1 MAGRLTIVGL
11 GPAGPELITPQVTER
26 LAATPTVRLRTA
38 RHPAAAV
45 VEAPSYDHVYEAA
58 DRFADV
64 YEEIARDLLALAA
77 VDDLVY
83 AVPGSPLVL
92 ERTVELVREAATDMD
107 LELEILPAVSFLDT
121 VWSRL
126 QVDPIEA
133 GVRLIDGHVFATAAA
148 GQTGPLLVAHAHA
161 NHVLSDIKLAFEEPP
176 ATAII
181 LQRLGLPDERIVEV
195 AWADL
200 DRELEADHLTSLY
213 LPEVA
218 EPVAHEF
225 ARFDELVRTLRD
237 ECPWDRKQT
246 HASLRRHLLEET
258 HEVLEVLDARAALAD
273 TEPDPDLDDHLAEE
287 LGDLLYQIY
296 FHARL
301 ASERGSFTV
310 ADVARGVHDKLVIR
324 HPHVFGDVEADD
336 AETAVSTWE
345 EIKAQEKQRD
355 SVLDGIP
362 PSLPGLA
369 LAAKI
374 QKRRRRPAS
383 TGMAESRSP
392 TPTSKQ
398 NLQRYETIRASTK
411 SVISCLPGC
420 RWPAG
425 SMSTR
430 RLRCAVLPSGS
441 PRGSVGSRC
450 SPGAPKR
457 LPQLTK
463 ISSLHGG
470 RWPSRLNPWQT
481 DGPGTAEHP
490 RARAVRA
497 KSLTLRAKPTS
508 LAPDSAIS
516 RTARSFRHEHH

>member
-374 QKRRRRPAS
+374 QKKAASAGFDWDGVVEVAYADVEAELAEVRDDPSEHEVGDLLFAGVQVARRLDVDPEAALRSAAQRFASRFRRVEVLAGSPEALAAADENQLTAWWAVAKS
-383 TGMAESRSP
+383 AES
-392 TPTSKQ
+392 
-398 NLQRYETIRASTK
+398 
-411 SVISCLPGC
+411 
-420 RWPAG
+420 
-425 SMSTR
+425 
-430 RLRCAVLPSGS
+430 
-441 PRGSVGSRC
+441 
-450 SPGAPKR
+450 
-457 LPQLTK
+457 
-463 ISSLHGG
+463 
-470 RWPSRLNPWQT
+470 
-481 DGPGTAEHP
+481 
-490 RARAVRA
+490 
-497 KSLTLRAKPTS
+497 
-508 LAPDSAIS
+508 LAD
-516 RTARSFRHEHH
+516 

>member
-11 GPAGPELITPQVTER
+11 GPAGPELVTPQTSDL
-26 LAATPTVRLRTA
+26 LASAPTVRLRTA
-38 RHPAAAV
+38 RHPASTIV
-45 VEAPSYDHVYEAA
+45 DAPSYDHVYEAA

-64 YEEIARDLLALAA
+64 YDEIARDLLDLAA
-77 VDDLVY
+77 DGDVVY

-92 ERTVELVREAATDMD
+92 ERTVDLLRSAAP
-107 LELEILPAVSFLDT
+107 EHGVALEILPAVSFLDT

-126 QVDPIEA
+126 QIDPVEA
-133 GVRLIDGHVFATAAA
+133 GVRLVDGHVFATAAA
-148 GQTGPLLVAHAHA
+148 GQTGPLLVAHTHA
-161 NHVLSDIKLAFEEPP
+161 NDVLSDIKLALEEPP

-258 HEVLEVLDARAALAD
+258 HEVLEALDARAELDDGEYDA
-273 TEPDPDLDDHLAEE
+273 DLDEHLAEE

-310 ADVARGVHDKLVIR
+310 ADVARGVHDKLVVR
-324 HPHVFGDVEADD
+324 HPHVFGDVDADD
-336 AETAVSTWE
+336 ADTVVSNWE
-345 EIKAQEKQRD
+345 AIKAAEKQRD
-355 SVLDGIP
+355 SALDGIP

-374 QKRRRRPAS
+374 QKKAASAGFDWDGGVEVAYADVEDELAEVKADPSEHEVGDLLFAGVQVARRLDVDPEAALRGAAHRFAS
-383 TGMAESRSP
+383 RFRHVEQLAGSPEALAAADEAQLSAWWAMAKSAES
-392 TPTSKQ
+392 
-398 NLQRYETIRASTK
+398 
-411 SVISCLPGC
+411 
-420 RWPAG
+420 
-425 SMSTR
+425 
-430 RLRCAVLPSGS
+430 
-441 PRGSVGSRC
+441 
-450 SPGAPKR
+450 
-457 LPQLTK
+457 
-463 ISSLHGG
+463 
-470 RWPSRLNPWQT
+470 
-481 DGPGTAEHP
+481 
-490 RARAVRA
+490 
-497 KSLTLRAKPTS
+497 
-508 LAPDSAIS
+508 LA
-516 RTARSFRHEHH
+516 H

>member
-1 MAGRLTIVGL
+1 MDSSSGYVEFMMAVRATCSASGSSVLPRHLLDLSHDELGAIVDGL
-11 GPAGPELITPQVTER
+11 ANPLQPVVAVALSSTCKG
-26 LAATPTVRLRTA
+26 LRT
-38 RHPAAAV
+38 PLQAALKVLRQQHRSAKSLCFKLGV
-45 VEAPSYDHVYEAA
+45 WPGTKGLREAEKLTLS
-58 DRFADV
+58 
-64 YEEIARDLLALAA
+64 A

-374 QKRRRRPAS
+374 QKKAASAGFDWDGGVEVAYADVEAELAEVRDDPSEHEVGDLLFAGVQVARRLDVDPEAALRSAAQRFASRFRRVEVLAGSPEALAAANENQLTAWWAVAKS
-383 TGMAESRSP
+383 AES
-392 TPTSKQ
+392 
-398 NLQRYETIRASTK
+398 
-411 SVISCLPGC
+411 
-420 RWPAG
+420 
-425 SMSTR
+425 
-430 RLRCAVLPSGS
+430 
-441 PRGSVGSRC
+441 
-450 SPGAPKR
+450 
-457 LPQLTK
+457 
-463 ISSLHGG
+463 
-470 RWPSRLNPWQT
+470 
-481 DGPGTAEHP
+481 
-490 RARAVRA
+490 
-497 KSLTLRAKPTS
+497 
-508 LAPDSAIS
+508 LAD
-516 RTARSFRHEHH
+516 

>member
-1 MAGRLTIVGL
+1 M
-11 GPAGPELITPQVTER
+11 
-26 LAATPTVRLRTA
+26 
-38 RHPAAAV
+38 
-45 VEAPSYDHVYEAA
+45 
-58 DRFADV
+58 
-64 YEEIARDLLALAA
+64 
-77 VDDLVY
+77 
-83 AVPGSPLVL
+83 
-92 ERTVELVREAATDMD
+92 
-107 LELEILPAVSFLDT
+107 
-121 VWSRL
+121 
-126 QVDPIEA
+126 
-133 GVRLIDGHVFATAAA
+133 
-148 GQTGPLLVAHAHA
+148 
-161 NHVLSDIKLAFEEPP
+161 LSDIKLAFEEPP

-362 PSLPGLA
+362 VPAGFGACGQDPEEGGVGRLRLGWRSRGRL
-369 LAAKI
+369 
-374 QKRRRRPAS
+374 RRRR
-383 TGMAESRSP
+383 SR
-392 TPTSKQ
+392 T
-398 NLQRYETIRASTK
+398 
-411 SVISCLPGC
+411 C
-420 RWPAG
+420 RG
-425 SMSTR
+425 TR
-430 RLRCAVLPSGS
+430 RS
-441 PRGSVGSRC
+441 
-450 SPGAPKR
+450 
-457 LPQLTK
+457 
-463 ISSLHGG
+463 
-470 RWPSRLNPWQT
+470 
-481 DGPGTAEHP
+481 E
-490 RARAVRA
+490 RAR
-497 KSLTLRAKPTS
+497 
-508 LAPDSAIS
+508 S
-516 RTARSFRHEHH
+516 R

>member
-1 MAGRLTIVGL
+1 MGFHRSLHRPARRDRRLSPDVAGRLTIVGL

-26 LAATPTVRLRTA
+26 LAATPTVRLRTPGIPQPLSS
-38 RHPAAAV
+38 RRRPTTTSTR
-45 VEAPSYDHVYEAA
+45 PLIGSPTST
-58 DRFADV
+58 RRC
-64 YEEIARDLLALAA
+64 RDLLALAA

-161 NHVLSDIKLAFEEPP
+161 NHVLSDIKLALEEPP

-362 PSLPGLA
+362 
-369 LAAKI
+369 
-374 QKRRRRPAS
+374 
-383 TGMAESRSP
+383 
-392 TPTSKQ
+392 
-398 NLQRYETIRASTK
+398 
-411 SVISCLPGC
+411 V
-420 RWPAG
+420 PAG
-425 SMSTR
+425 FGACGQDPEKAASAGFDWDGGVEVAYADVEAELAEVRDDPSEHEVGDLLFAGVQVAR
-430 RLRCAVLPSGS
+430 RLDVDPEAALRSAAQRFAS
-441 PRGSVGSRC
+441 RFRRSRC

-490 RARAVRA
+490 RARG
-497 KSLTLRAKPTS
+497 
-508 LAPDSAIS
+508 S
-516 RTARSFRHEHH
+516 REVPHSSREAH